1 MHFIIWCSFLKKLF
15 KCFFCTIFFHVY
27 GSNISLK
34 IISYKC
40 YVIYNCFL
48 LKSHIFH
55 SFHSNS
61 PISKFQLIF
70 WLIHLNKID
79 VDSEKYFKQRSF
91 IRFTKAENK
100 SINVFKYN
108 KRFIKKKNIRF
119 INWNKIE
126 FIDINSKKNFSWN
139 FISSN

>member
-27 GSNISLK
+27 GSNISLLK

-40 YVIYNCFL
+40 YVIYDCFL
-48 LKSHIFH
+48 LKYHIFH

-61 PISKFQLIF
+61 PISKFQLNF
-70 WLIHLNKID
+70 WLIQLNKID
-79 VDSEKYFKQRSF
+79 VDSEKQSWQRSL

-100 SINVFKYN
+100 SKNVFKYN
-108 KRFIKKKNIRF
+108 KRFIKKIWF

-126 FIDINSKKNFSWN
+126 FIDIISNFVLVE
-139 FISSN
+139 IS